1 MESHHAHHACLKKY
15 ANVHFQRGLSHHFC
29 SLKTT
34 LETRLKDFLQTL
46 TVQRIDGTD
55 KLAALALVQIAFATD
70 SHFAE
75 VNEEQVSASDAV
87 ISVGGDGT
95 FLKIASMI
103 HRPEVLLAGV
113 NSDPNNSIGS
123 LCTMPHDKSAVHAF
137 LENLL
142 RGAHKPL
149 VRSRLQCSLRDFGAP
164 DSVVSDTKLPL
175 ALNEVFI
182 ASNDPSAVSS
192 FAVSIDGEPEFACK
206 NSGILMSTGTGS
218 AAWLAFPFCGQSY
231 FVLFEPA
238 FIIRFNKFLKHV
250 PRRPEH
256 PS

>member
-1 MESHHAHHACLKKY
+1 VESHHAHHACFKKY
-15 ANVHFQRGLSHHFC
+15 VNVQFERGLSHNFC

-34 LETRLKDFLQTL
+34 LETLKNKDLLQTL
-46 TVQRIDGTD
+46 TVRRIDGTA

-70 SHFAE
+70 SHFTE
-75 VNEEQVSASDAV
+75 VNEEQVNASDAV

-95 FLKIASMI
+95 FLKVASMI

-123 LCTMPHDKSAVHAF
+123 LCTMSHDKSAVHAF

-149 VRSRLQCSLRDFGAP
+149 VRSRLQCSLTNFGAP
-164 DSVVSDTKLPL
+164 DSAVSNTKLPL

-192 FAVSIDGEPEFACK
+192 FAVSVDGEPEFACK

-218 AAWLAFPFCGQSY
+218 AAWLAFPFFGSVILFY
-231 FVLFEPA
+231 LNPPSNNVLT
-238 FIIRFNKFLKHV
+238 N
-250 PRRPEH
+250 
-256 PS
+256 S